1 MACTVDFFADCRRS
15 LLVLIKEAKEAVGS
29 ATIAEYLVES
39 LHQFVV
45 AFNDGAVRVN

>member
-1 MACTVDFFADCRRS
+1 MACKVDFFADCRRS
-15 LLVLIKEAKEAVGS
+15 LLVLIKEAKESEGS
-29 ATIAEYLVES
+29 ATIAEDLIES

>member
-1 MACTVDFFADCRRS
+1 MACMVDFFANRCRS

-29 ATIAEYLVES
+29 ATIAKDFVES